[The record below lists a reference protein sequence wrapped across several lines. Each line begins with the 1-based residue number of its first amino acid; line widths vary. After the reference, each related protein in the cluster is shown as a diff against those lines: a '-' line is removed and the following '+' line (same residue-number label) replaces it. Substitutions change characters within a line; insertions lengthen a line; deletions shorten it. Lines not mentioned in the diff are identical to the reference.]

1 MFCSG
6 SRMSSQPSEAIHSCS
21 ARLSATEFFKD
32 CPWLNVPKIRQGE
45 ILIEPLY
52 PRGGLLGGSPSQ
64 ANGKSSKLA
73 ALAAARRQ
81 KENTKPSE
89 GNMNSSVAL
98 LDKLGRKGAPPA
110 PSTIASGQDKVPV
123 LKDVPPPITS
133 PARRKYPN
141 QGRTS
146 VGEIRSKSKS
156 TELEPPE
163 LIVEDPKESDE
174 PPFVQAASPSA
185 FARTMFGLPTAPN
198 PNLGHPALPK
208 KSSHRSYNLSYALPY
223 HLMMDTEL
231 NAFAGPSPDDIVL
244 KAQNSKAQNS
254 KGPAGGA
261 RRS

>member
-1 MFCSG
+1 
-6 SRMSSQPSEAIHSCS
+6 MSSQPSEAILSCS
-21 ARLSATEFFKD
+21 ARFSATEFFKD
-32 CPWLNVPKIRQGE
+32 CSWLNVPEVRQGE

-52 PRGGLLGGSPSQ
+52 PRGGLLGGHPSQ

-98 LDKLGRKGAPPA
+98 LDKLGRKGVPPA
-110 PSTIASGQDKVPV
+110 PSRIASGQDKAPV

-133 PARRKYPN
+133 PARRKYPS
-141 QGRTS
+141 QRRTS
-146 VGEIRSKSKS
+146 VGEARSESKS

-163 LIVEDPKESDE
+163 LIMEDPKKSDE
-174 PPFVQAASPSA
+174 PPFVPAASPSA

-198 PNLGHPALPK
+198 PNLDHPALPK
-208 KSSHRSYNLSYALPY
+208 ESSHRSYNLSYALPY
-223 HLMMDTEL
+223 HLMMDTES
-231 NAFAGPSPDDIVL
+231 NAFTGPSPDDVVL

-254 KGPAGGA
+254 KGPAGWA